1 MGDSTTPAT
10 NHHVSVRRRWGHRR
24 VGRQGDGGGVPA
36 QPPGERGPRGA
47 GLWERSLDRSLRRR
61 ESAAARRTGAYKGKR
76 ALVSAALLTAT
87 VVAPANEAARAQEH
101 PVAGTATTGMLRKGS
116 RGPAVAAA
124 QRALGV
130 PPDGIFG
137 PQTRRAVRAFQ
148 RAHGLE
154 IDGVIGPIT
163 AGALASGGGT
173 GAGGPAPPP
182 AT

>member
-1 MGDSTTPAT
+1 MVDSTTPAT
-10 NHHVSVRRRWGHRR
+10 NHHVSVRRRWCHRR
-24 VGRQGDGGGVPA
+24 VDRQDDGWAIRA
-36 QPPGERGPRGA
+36 QPPGQRDLGGA
-47 GLWERSLDRSLRRR
+47 ELWERSLDRSLRRR

-130 PPDGIFG
+130 RPDG
-137 PQTRRAVRAFQ
+137 
-148 RAHGLE
+148 
-154 IDGVIGPIT
+154 
-163 AGALASGGGT
+163 
-173 GAGGPAPPP
+173 
-182 AT
+182 